1 MSNVKLQSAM
11 PNGLFVIIQCALML
25 GPPWLAL
32 RAARDA
38 AAKGARADGLIR
50 WAAAMLALG
59 AASLAF
65 GYYALWEINTDEAW
79 QQKNIDAPGIVLA
92 LETFT
97 YPLMAMF
104 MTVPFAAFIW
114 KQSKNRAAERDAT

>member
-1 MSNVKLQSAM
+1 M
-11 PNGLFVIIQCALML
+11 PNALLIIIQCALVL

-38 AAKGARADGLIR
+38 AAKGAQADGLIR
-50 WAAAMLALG
+50 WATGMLALG

-65 GYYALWEINTDEAW
+65 GYYSLSEIHTDEVW
-79 QQKNIDAPGIVLA
+79 QQRNVDAPGIVLA
-92 LETFT
+92 LEALT

-104 MTVPFAAFIW
+104 ITVPFAAFIW
-114 KQSKNRAAERDAT
+114 KQSKNRAVKRDAT